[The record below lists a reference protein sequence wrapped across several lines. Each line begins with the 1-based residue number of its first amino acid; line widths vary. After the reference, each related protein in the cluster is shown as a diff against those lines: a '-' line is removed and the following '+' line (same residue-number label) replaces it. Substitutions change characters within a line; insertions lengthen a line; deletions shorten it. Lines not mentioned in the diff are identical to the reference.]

1 MEAMLLGSCLFF
13 CKMGPVVPA
22 SPAPQGLQPG
32 LRGIGLRLAILC
44 RTALALML
52 QSPHRSCSS
61 SHPPSVSTEVL
72 CEQHLDSSA

>member
-32 LRGIGLRLAILC
+32 FERNRAQACKSVLAP
-44 RTALALML
+44 ML
-52 QSPHRSCSS
+52 QSPHM
-61 SHPPSVSTEVL
+61 EL
-72 CEQHLDSSA
+72 QHLSPALCALGNSL